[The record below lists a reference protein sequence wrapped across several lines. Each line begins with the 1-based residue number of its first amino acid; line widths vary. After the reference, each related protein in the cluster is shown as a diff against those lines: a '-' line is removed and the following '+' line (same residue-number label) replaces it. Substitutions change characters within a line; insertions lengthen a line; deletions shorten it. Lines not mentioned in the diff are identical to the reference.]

1 LEGEW
6 LANHLD
12 TVSVG
17 MMPEDGSELP
27 PGEELFTEAAKRRL
41 AGDLNLTSAS
51 GVTPARLSVTFTG
64 IVVELEDGRD
74 FEIPIGALLSWGW
87 QHTPGKPLP
96 QTAADKNVL
105 LLLCETPG
113 SEMVCDR
120 VAVAGS
126 EVEGIQHCLV
136 HARDSFD
143 EEDLGPDAAETTGEP
158 GVAADGDG
166 ALWMAGEIK
175 MMMPK
180 EPQAEVGSAR
190 PRTHRPSYCDLADV
204 SDDDHLEL
212 ELDNDNR
219 KGSVS
224 SVLSV
229 LLLGDSDSGE
239 RNPFNVAGS
248 SATRT
253 LTMCRPRVSISA

>member
-1 LEGEW
+1 
-6 LANHLD
+6 
-12 TVSVG
+12 

-27 PGEELFTEAAKRRL
+27 PGEELFTKAAKRRL
-41 AGDLNLTSAS
+41 AGDLSLTSAS

-74 FEIPIGALLSWGW
+74 FEIPIAALLSWGW

-96 QTAADKNVL
+96 KAAADKNVL

-126 EVEGIQHCLV
+126 EVEGIQYCLV
-136 HARDSFD
+136 HARDSFAED
-143 EEDLGPDAAETTGEP
+143 DLGLDAAETTAEP
-158 GVAADGDG
+158 KVADGDG
-166 ALWMAGEIK
+166 ALWMAGEIQ

-190 PRTHRPSYCDLADV
+190 PRMHRPSYCEMADV
-204 SDDDHLEL
+204 ADDDHLEL

-219 KGSVS
+219 KGSIS
-224 SVLSV
+224 SVCSV

-239 RNPFNVAGS
+239 RNSVNAAGS
-248 SATRT
+248 SSTLT
-253 LTMCRPRVSISA
+253 LTMCRPRCSISA